1 MAGRGRSS
9 GKGNENCGNEKGS
22 TTVDDRTKKTR
33 FGFAKLAAAFVAL
46 LLLGVMASSA
56 LADGTRSQRSTR

>member
-9 GKGNENCGNEKGS
+9 GKGNENCGKETGRL
-22 TTVDDRTKKTR
+22 TVENRTSRLR
-33 FGFAKLAAAFVAL
+33 FGKLAAAFVAL